1 VNYPAICVDVGSKI
15 SGQITRVVGAQWIR
29 GRRRNCLRSSR
40 AQTIHYKGNRNRLA
54 VCSFTPEL
62 LRLLGQARCYL
73 VRPGEGDHSI
83 WYLPITKLHF
93 MVDSKIKSRHT
104 ANAVLK
110 QAGLPKQ
117 F

>member
-1 VNYPAICVDVGSKI
+1 
-15 SGQITRVVGAQWIR
+15 
-29 GRRRNCLRSSR
+29 
-40 AQTIHYKGNRNRLA
+40 
-54 VCSFTPEL
+54 